1 MSEDAPFTWGGLA
14 GLDAIEAAWLV
25 GALGYAPSDSDAML
39 ARKAAGFEPRR
50 GRSAGRQASPK
61 GGTMTTPIEEA
72 VERVRKLV
80 SCFDK
85 FGDGHRMLGDSLLL
99 GDLRTILNALSIDE
113 ERVASM
119 RNTIILILDAN
130 YHTAISK
137 AQSTAD
143 QIVQSIVGEG

>member
-1 MSEDAPFTWGGLA
+1 M
-14 GLDAIEAAWLV
+14 V
-25 GALGYAPSDSDAML
+25 GAASPAKTSTLPQKHRNARHLRTAKQAAKQSPSPSAPPLSV
-39 ARKAAGFEPRR
+39 R
-50 GRSAGRQASPK
+50 GTPK
-61 GGTMTTPIEEA
+61 GGTMTTPLEEA

-85 FGDGHRMLGDSLLL
+85 FVDGHRMLGDSLLL

-143 QIVQSIVGEG
+143 QIVQSIVGEGL

>member
-1 MSEDAPFTWGGLA
+1 
-14 GLDAIEAAWLV
+14 
-25 GALGYAPSDSDAML
+25 
-39 ARKAAGFEPRR
+39 
-50 GRSAGRQASPK
+50 
-61 GGTMTTPIEEA
+61 MTTPLEEA
-72 VERVRKLV
+72 VERLLFHELIKRGIDEDTADQV
-80 SCFDK
+80 SQAVV
-85 FGDGHRMLGDSLLL
+85 
-99 GDLRTILNALSIDE
+99 NALSIDE

>member
-1 MSEDAPFTWGGLA
+1 
-14 GLDAIEAAWLV
+14 
-25 GALGYAPSDSDAML
+25 
-39 ARKAAGFEPRR
+39 
-50 GRSAGRQASPK
+50 
-61 GGTMTTPIEEA
+61 MTDRTPLEEA
-72 VERVRKLV
+72 VERVTRAVEASEGCNNPFVQLGGGI
-80 SCFDK
+80 
-85 FGDGHRMLGDSLLL
+85 FGIERN
-99 GDLRTILNALSIDE
+99 DLRTILNALSIDE

>member
-1 MSEDAPFTWGGLA
+1 
-14 GLDAIEAAWLV
+14 
-25 GALGYAPSDSDAML
+25 
-39 ARKAAGFEPRR
+39 
-50 GRSAGRQASPK
+50 
-61 GGTMTTPIEEA
+61 MTTPLEEA
-72 VERVRKLV
+72 VERREQWLVEQLAGAWEWTEEMVRNAL
-80 SCFDK
+80 DK
-85 FGDGHRMLGDSLLL
+85 DCPR
-99 GDLRTILNALSIDE
+99 LNALSIDE